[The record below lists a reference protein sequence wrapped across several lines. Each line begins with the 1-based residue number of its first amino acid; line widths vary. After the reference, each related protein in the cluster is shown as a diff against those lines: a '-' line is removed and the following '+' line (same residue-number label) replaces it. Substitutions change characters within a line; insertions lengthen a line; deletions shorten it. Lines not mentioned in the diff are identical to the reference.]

1 MSLQKKCEEFINNI
15 DKNIKLF
22 NPFTDRHIYNP
33 KTILKI
39 KGKCSQIIATETKS
53 ISKKLPQTKS
63 SSDVKTP
70 QTKSSSDVKTP
81 KTKSS
86 SDVKTPQT
94 KSSSSSRS
102 SKNTSDSS
110 ENTSAYARHY
120 YNAVKIHNNNINLT
134 SSSSSG
140 VQSKSSSSRVQSKS
154 SSTSLNY
161 TQYDVKGDGSC
172 FFRALFCSLKINN
185 MLENFMKCLFVDESI
200 LPDED
205 AFVQLI
211 RYYYSDK
218 ILNDENLITTNLYA
232 YLKEQYEK
240 DRKTYSIITRNSI
253 PWMNELKNFPKF
265 DKFKEMF
272 ANKLKQTS
280 YWIGAWEYEFLQ
292 TQMKKCTNMIIYIF
306 NDRIDEDFI
315 FKQNTVYLINL
326 NEKHYNYIIPKVL
339 I

>member
-39 KGKCSQIIATETKS
+39 KEKCSQTKS
-53 ISKKLPQTKS
+53 LSKKHPQTKS

-70 QTKSSSDVKTP
+70 QTKSSSV
-81 KTKSS
+81 
-86 SDVKTPQT
+86 VKTPQT
-94 KSSSSSRS
+94 KSSSDVKTTQTKSSS
-102 SKNTSDSS
+102 SEESS
-110 ENTSAYARHY
+110 ENTSAYSRHY
-120 YNAVKIHNNNINLT
+120 YNALKIHNINLT
-134 SSSSSG
+134 LSSSSSSG
-140 VQSKSSSSRVQSKS
+140 VKSKSSSSDVKSKS
-154 SSTSLNY
+154 SSSGVKSKSSSSVSLNY

-185 MLENFMKCLFVDESI
+185 MLENFMKCLFVDKSI
-200 LPDED
+200 IPDED
-205 AFVQLI
+205 EFVQLI

-240 DRKTYSIITRNSI
+240 DRKTYRIITRNSI
-253 PWMNELKNFPKF
+253 PWMNKLKKFPNFN
-265 DKFKEMF
+265 KFKEMF

-292 TQMKKCTNMIIYIF
+292 IQMEKCTNMIIYIF
-306 NDRIDEDFI
+306 NDRIDEDFV
-315 FKQNTVYLINL
+315 FEKNTVYLINL
-326 NEKHYNYIIPKVL
+326 SEKHYNYIIPKAL